1 MAISQMFLK
10 RLIALIASGQEYRFY
25 SWSCW
30 LHTRA
35 EVLKLDHYECQRC
48 KAKGRYSRAV
58 LVHHVKHLK
67 DRPDL
72 ALSIYDEDTGER
84 QLVSLCFECHRAE
97 HPEMQHAH
105 PSKPRFSTRERWD

>member
-1 MAISQMFLK
+1 MAMSQIMLK
-10 RLIALIASGQEYRFY
+10 QLAALIASGQEYKFY
-25 SWSCW
+25 NWSCW

-48 KAKGRYSRAV
+48 RAKGRYSRAV

-72 ALSIYDEDTGER
+72 ALSIWDGKIST
-84 QLVSLCFECHRAE
+84 
-97 HPEMQHAH
+97 HAPAQGATLSALPPGH
-105 PSKPRFSTRERWD
+105 